1 MHAAACMI
9 PKADNPTL
17 KYENDLWQ
25 GGLNHIAGF
34 DEAGRGALAGPVA
47 VAAVILPPN
56 PRLTWT
62 LAGVRDSKQM
72 TPLQRETWAARIKS
86 VALAWRVDFAS
97 VEEIDGLG
105 IARATRLAATRVLEY
120 LTVLP
125 EYLLLDFRLNLPESP
140 LPQTALVK
148 GDQISLSI
156 AAASVLA
163 KTTRDALM
171 RELDAQYPDYG
182 LGQNK
187 GYGTRVHRS
196 AMMRLGYSSAHRKSF
211 VLKELCKNTE
221 EARK

>member
-1 MHAAACMI
+1 MI
-9 PKADNPTL
+9 QKTDPPTL
-17 KYENDLWQ
+17 IYENDLWQ
-25 GGLNHIAGF
+25 SGLGHVAGF

-47 VAAVILPPN
+47 VAGVILPAN

-86 VALAWRVDFAS
+86 VALAWRVEYAS

-105 IARATRLAATRVLEY
+105 IVRGIRLAATRVLEN
-120 LTVLP
+120 LTLLP
-125 EYLLLDFRLNLPESP
+125 EYLLLDFRISLPESP

-163 KTTRDALM
+163 KTTRDTLM
-171 RELDAQYPDYG
+171 CEFDAQYPGYG
-182 LGQNK
+182 LEQNK
-187 GYGTRVHRS
+187 GYGTQAHRS
-196 AMMRLGYSSAHRKSF
+196 AMMRLGYSSVHRKSF
-211 VLKELCKNTE
+211 VLKELRST
-221 EARK
+221 

>member
-1 MHAAACMI
+1 MTPI
-9 PKADNPTL
+9 ADSPTL
-17 KYENDLWQ
+17 KYEDDLWQ
-25 GGLNHIAGF
+25 SGLTRIAGF

-86 VALAWRVDFAS
+86 VALAWGIEFSS
-97 VEEIDGLG
+97 VEEIDQLG
-105 IARATRLAATRVLEY
+105 IARGTRLAATRVLEK
-120 LTVLP
+120 LIVFP
-125 EYLLLDFRLNLPESP
+125 DYLLLDFRLALPESP

-148 GDQISLSI
+148 GDQLSLSI

-171 RELDAQYPDYG
+171 LELDAQYPDYR
-182 LGQNK
+182 LKQNK
-187 GYGTRVHRS
+187 GYGTQAHRS
-196 AMMRLGYSSAHRKSF
+196 AMIRLGYSPVHRKTF
-211 VLKELCKNTE
+211 ELKELRST
-221 EARK
+221 